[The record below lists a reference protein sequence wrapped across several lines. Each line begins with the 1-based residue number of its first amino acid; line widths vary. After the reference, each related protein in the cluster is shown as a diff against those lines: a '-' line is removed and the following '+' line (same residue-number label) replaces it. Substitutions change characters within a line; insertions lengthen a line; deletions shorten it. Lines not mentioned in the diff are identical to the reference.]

1 MGATQSKKSTPWER
15 ITDGFRAWL
24 VKSGVTAEEYN
35 ALAVVERVTLRT
47 QYDGVKPTAYFVGAI
62 VQGAIQSNGARGN
75 VYKFLQKHV
84 GYYSE
89 QEGIQVFYEQD
100 DLVVKAYFLSSEAAS
115 QFQNSLDEW
124 EIHKDLLNL
133 RGVSLDPLT
142 PLAVEKPQDLK
153 RIYLKYY
160 DPGES
165 ESPCRTLNHL
175 HSYRLSVPL
184 TTEVDAST
192 PLARYQCMDK
202 QQVGF
207 NPYKCHLKD
216 KAKFSSL
223 HRNENNMVAASWLF
237 HQQMD
242 GLNSTEGVP
251 VVALSVA
258 SVGQERSA
266 QHENR
271 VAVTLKL
278 EFSSKYLAD
287 VFQGNETAR
296 RESDTTWQTVVFVTD
311 PKLFGECIAW
321 KYEDTKRRWADHER
335 FLNEI

>member
-100 DLVVKAYFLSSEAAS
+100 DLVVKAYFLASEAAS

-124 EIHKDLLNL
+124 EIHKDLLNF

-153 RIYLKYY
+153 RIY
-160 DPGES
+160 
-165 ESPCRTLNHL
+165 
-175 HSYRLSVPL
+175 
-184 TTEVDAST
+184 
-192 PLARYQCMDK
+192 Q
-202 QQVGF
+202 
-207 NPYKCHLKD
+207 
-216 KAKFSSL
+216 
-223 HRNENNMVAASWLF
+223 
-237 HQQMD
+237 
-242 GLNSTEGVP
+242 
-251 VVALSVA
+251 
-258 SVGQERSA
+258 
-266 QHENR
+266 
-271 VAVTLKL
+271 
-278 EFSSKYLAD
+278 
-287 VFQGNETAR
+287 
-296 RESDTTWQTVVFVTD
+296 
-311 PKLFGECIAW
+311 
-321 KYEDTKRRWADHER
+321 
-335 FLNEI
+335 